1 MNHRLLFAIL
11 STAFFEQVVI
21 TIVRVATTYRAVE
34 LDLSVVWVGVI
45 TAVYAVLPIAIGV
58 PLGRFIDRGYDAVT
72 TWVGAGLLIVGCAG
86 FVLFPDLVGI
96 LVATAIIGTAHLL
109 FVVSQQIQ
117 CTRCGTGPGAME
129 RAIGNYMVANAAGQ
143 GVGPYIIALAGGSA
157 SVPPTQFVFMLGA
170 GFVLFPNLAG
180 ILVATAVIG
189 TAHLLFVVSQ
199 QIQCTRC
206 GTGPGAMER
215 AIGNYMVANA
225 AGQGVGPYIIAL
237 AGGSASVP
245 PTQFLFAIGL
255 GGAALTAA
263 FALLTQ
269 STGAHKL
276 PVDRAKVPLR
286 DLLFAPGLTTIIV
299 VSVVTVVAQDLIVVY
314 LPLLGSER
322 GLSVDAVGTLL
333 AIRAVASM
341 LSRLIYARLH
351 VAFGRI
357 PLTLAS
363 TFVGAVAYA
372 LLGFPLPL
380 PLLYAAIAVA
390 GFALSISITASI
402 AGVLAIASGGA
413 IGTANSL
420 RTMASRI
427 GQSIIPILASL
438 VAAAVG
444 TGSIFLLIGI
454 SLAASGAAVRFDSKR
469 TDSSAR

>member
-1 MNHRLLFAIL
+1 MNYRLLFAIV
-11 STAFFEQVVI
+11 STAFVEQAVI

-34 LDLSVVWVGVI
+34 LDLSVVWLGVI

-58 PLGRFIDRGYDAVT
+58 PIGRFIDRGYDAAT
-72 TWVGAGLLIVGCAG
+72 TWMGGGLLIVGCAG
-86 FVLFPDLVGI
+86 FVLFPNLAGI
-96 LVATAIIGTAHLL
+96 LVATAILGTAHLL

-143 GVGPYIIALAGGSA
+143 GVGPYIVALSGGSA
-157 SVPPTQFVFMLGA
+157 SVPPTQL
-170 GFVLFPNLAG
+170 
-180 ILVATAVIG
+180 
-189 TAHLLFVVSQ
+189 
-199 QIQCTRC
+199 
-206 GTGPGAMER
+206 
-215 AIGNYMVANA
+215 
-225 AGQGVGPYIIAL
+225 
-237 AGGSASVP
+237 
-245 PTQFLFAIGL
+245 LFAIGL
-255 GGAALTAA
+255 GGAVLTAA
-263 FALLTQ
+263 CALLTQ

-286 DLLFAPGLTTIIV
+286 DLLFAPPGLTTIIV
-299 VSVVTVVAQDLIVVY
+299 VSVITVVAQDLIVVY
-314 LPLLGSER
+314 LPLLGSDR
-322 GLSVDAVGTLL
+322 AMSVDAVGTLL

-357 PLTLAS
+357 PLTLIS
-363 TFVGAVAYA
+363 TFVGAIAYT
-372 LLGFPLPL
+372 LLAFPLPL

-438 VAAAVG
+438 VAAATG
-444 TGSIFLLIGI
+444 TGSIFVIIGI
-454 SLAASGAAVRFDSKR
+454 GLAASGAAVRFDSKR

>member
-1 MNHRLLFAIL
+1 MNRRLLFAIV
-11 STAFFEQVVI
+11 STAFVEQAVI
-21 TIVRVATTYRAVE
+21 TIARVATTYRAVE
-34 LDLSVVWVGVI
+34 LDLSVVWLGVI
-45 TAVYAVLPIAIGV
+45 TAVYALLPIAIGV
-58 PLGRFIDRGYDAVT
+58 PIGRFIDRGYDAVT
-72 TWVGAGLLIVGCAG
+72 TWMGAGLLIVGCTG
-86 FVLFPDLVGI
+86 FVLLPNLAGI

-143 GVGPYIIALAGGSA
+143 GVGPYIVALAGGSA
-157 SVPPTQFVFMLGA
+157 SVPPTQL
-170 GFVLFPNLAG
+170 
-180 ILVATAVIG
+180 
-189 TAHLLFVVSQ
+189 
-199 QIQCTRC
+199 
-206 GTGPGAMER
+206 
-215 AIGNYMVANA
+215 
-225 AGQGVGPYIIAL
+225 
-237 AGGSASVP
+237 
-245 PTQFLFAIGL
+245 LFAISL
-255 GGAALTAA
+255 GGAVLTMAC
-263 FALLTQ
+263 ALLTQ

-299 VSVVTVVAQDLIVVY
+299 VSVITVVAQDLIVVY
-314 LPLLGSER
+314 LPLLGSDR
-322 GLSVDAVGTLL
+322 GMSVDAVGTLL

-357 PLTLAS
+357 PLTLTS
-363 TFVGAVAYA
+363 TFVGAGAYA
-372 LLGFPLPL
+372 LLAFPLPL
-380 PLLYAAIAVA
+380 PLLSAAIAVA

-438 VAAAVG
+438 VAAATG
-444 TGSIFLLIGI
+444 TGSIFLIIGI
-454 SLAASGAAVRFDSKR
+454 GLAASGAAVRFDSKR

>member
-1 MNHRLLFAIL
+1 MNRRLLFAIV
-11 STAFFEQVVI
+11 STAFVEQAVI
-21 TIVRVATTYRAVE
+21 TIARVATTYRAVE
-34 LDLSVVWVGVI
+34 LDLSVVWLGVI
-45 TAVYAVLPIAIGV
+45 TAVYAVLPIVIGV
-58 PLGRFIDRGYDAVT
+58 PIGRFIDRGYDAAT
-72 TWVGAGLLIVGCAG
+72 TWMGGGLLIIGCAG
-86 FVLFPDLVGI
+86 FVLFPNLAGI
-96 LVATAIIGTAHLL
+96 LVATAILGTAHLL

-143 GVGPYIIALAGGSA
+143 GVGPYIVALAGGSA
-157 SVPPTQFVFMLGA
+157 SVPPT
-170 GFVLFPNLAG
+170 
-180 ILVATAVIG
+180 
-189 TAHLLFVVSQ
+189 HLLF
-199 QIQCTRC
+199 
-206 GTGPGAMER
+206 
-215 AIGNYMVANA
+215 AI
-225 AGQGVGPYIIAL
+225 
-237 AGGSASVP
+237 S
-245 PTQFLFAIGL
+245 L
-255 GGAALTAA
+255 GGAVLTMA

-299 VSVVTVVAQDLIVVY
+299 VSVITVVAQDLIVVY
-314 LPLLGSER
+314 LPLLGSDR
-322 GLSVDAVGTLL
+322 GMSVDAVGTLL

-357 PLTLAS
+357 PLTLTS

-372 LLGFPLPL
+372 LLAFPLPL
-380 PLLYAAIAVA
+380 PLLSATIAVA

-438 VAAAVG
+438 VAAATG
-444 TGSIFLLIGI
+444 TGSIFLIIGI
-454 SLAASGAAVRFDSKR
+454 GLAASGAAVRFDSKR
-469 TDSSAR
+469 TDLSSR

>member
-1 MNHRLLFAIL
+1 MNRRLLFAIV
-11 STAFFEQVVI
+11 STAFVEQAVI
-21 TIVRVATTYRAVE
+21 TIARVATTYRAVE
-34 LDLSVVWVGVI
+34 LDLSVVWLGVI
-45 TAVYAVLPIAIGV
+45 TAVYAVLPIVIGV
-58 PLGRFIDRGYDAVT
+58 PIGRFIDRGYDAVT
-72 TWVGAGLLIVGCAG
+72 TWMGGGLLIVGCAG
-86 FVLFPDLVGI
+86 FVLFPSLAGI

-143 GVGPYIIALAGGSA
+143 GVGPYIVALAGGSA
-157 SVPPTQFVFMLGA
+157 SVPPTQL
-170 GFVLFPNLAG
+170 
-180 ILVATAVIG
+180 
-189 TAHLLFVVSQ
+189 
-199 QIQCTRC
+199 
-206 GTGPGAMER
+206 
-215 AIGNYMVANA
+215 
-225 AGQGVGPYIIAL
+225 
-237 AGGSASVP
+237 
-245 PTQFLFAIGL
+245 LFAISL
-255 GGAALTAA
+255 GGAVLTMAC
-263 FALLTQ
+263 ALLTQ

-299 VSVVTVVAQDLIVVY
+299 VSVITVVAQDLIVVY
-314 LPLLGSER
+314 LPLLGSDR
-322 GLSVDAVGTLL
+322 GMSVGAVGTLL

-357 PLTLAS
+357 PLTLTS
-363 TFVGAVAYA
+363 TFVGAGAYA
-372 LLGFPLPL
+372 LLAFPLPL
-380 PLLYAAIAVA
+380 PLLSAAIAVA

-438 VAAAVG
+438 VAAATG
-444 TGSIFLLIGI
+444 TGSIFLIIGI
-454 SLAASGAAVRFDSKR
+454 GLAASGAAVRFDSKR
-469 TDSSAR
+469 TNSTAR

>member
-1 MNHRLLFAIL
+1 MNRRLLFAIV
-11 STAFFEQVVI
+11 STAFVEQAVI
-21 TIVRVATTYRAVE
+21 TIARVATTYRAVE
-34 LDLSVVWVGVI
+34 LDLSVVWLGVI
-45 TAVYAVLPIAIGV
+45 TAVYAALPIVIGV
-58 PLGRFIDRGYDAVT
+58 PIGRFIDRGYDAAT
-72 TWVGAGLLIVGCAG
+72 TRMGGGLLIVGCAG
-86 FVLFPDLVGI
+86 FVLFPNLAGI

-143 GVGPYIIALAGGSA
+143 GVGPYIVALAGGSA
-157 SVPPTQFVFMLGA
+157 SVPPTQL
-170 GFVLFPNLAG
+170 
-180 ILVATAVIG
+180 
-189 TAHLLFVVSQ
+189 
-199 QIQCTRC
+199 
-206 GTGPGAMER
+206 
-215 AIGNYMVANA
+215 
-225 AGQGVGPYIIAL
+225 
-237 AGGSASVP
+237 
-245 PTQFLFAIGL
+245 LFAISL
-255 GGAALTAA
+255 GGAVLTMA

-314 LPLLGSER
+314 LPLLGSDR
-322 GLSVDAVGTLL
+322 GLTVDAVGTLL
-333 AIRAVASM
+333 AIRAAASM
-341 LSRLIYARLH
+341 LSRLIYSRLH

-363 TFVGAVAYA
+363 TFVSAVAYA
-372 LLGFPLPL
+372 LLAFPLPL

-444 TGSIFLLIGI
+444 TGSIFVIIGI
-454 SLAASGAAVRFDSKR
+454 GLAASGTAVRFDNKR
-469 TDSSAR
+469 ADSSAR

>member
-1 MNHRLLFAIL
+1 MNYRLLFAIV
-11 STAFFEQVVI
+11 STAFVEQAVI

-34 LDLSVVWVGVI
+34 LDLSVVWLGVI

-58 PLGRFIDRGYDAVT
+58 PIGRFIDRGYDAAT
-72 TWVGAGLLIVGCAG
+72 TWMGGGLLIVGCAG
-86 FVLFPDLVGI
+86 FVLLPNLAGI
-96 LVATAIIGTAHLL
+96 LVATAILGTAHLL

-143 GVGPYIIALAGGSA
+143 GVGPYFVALSGGSA
-157 SVPPTQFVFMLGA
+157 SVPPTQL
-170 GFVLFPNLAG
+170 
-180 ILVATAVIG
+180 
-189 TAHLLFVVSQ
+189 
-199 QIQCTRC
+199 
-206 GTGPGAMER
+206 
-215 AIGNYMVANA
+215 
-225 AGQGVGPYIIAL
+225 
-237 AGGSASVP
+237 
-245 PTQFLFAIGL
+245 LFAIGL
-255 GGAALTAA
+255 GGAVLTAA
-263 FALLTQ
+263 CALLTQ

-299 VSVVTVVAQDLIVVY
+299 VSVITVVAQDLIVVY
-314 LPLLGSER
+314 LPLLGSDR
-322 GLSVDAVGTLL
+322 AMSVDAVGTLL

-357 PLTLAS
+357 PLTLIS
-363 TFVGAVAYA
+363 TFVGAIAYT
-372 LLGFPLPL
+372 LLAFPLPL

-438 VAAAVG
+438 VAAATG
-444 TGSIFLLIGI
+444 TGSIFVIIGI
-454 SLAASGAAVRFDSKR
+454 GLAASGAAVRFDSKR

>member
-1 MNHRLLFAIL
+1 MNRRLLFAIV
-11 STAFFEQVVI
+11 STAFVEQAVI
-21 TIVRVATTYRAVE
+21 TIARVATTYRAVE
-34 LDLSVVWVGVI
+34 LDLSVVWLGVI
-45 TAVYAVLPIAIGV
+45 TAVYAVLPIVIGV
-58 PLGRFIDRGYDAVT
+58 PIGRFIDRGYDAVT
-72 TWVGAGLLIVGCAG
+72 TWMGGGLLIVGCAG
-86 FVLFPDLVGI
+86 FVLFPNLAGI

-117 CTRCGTGPGAME
+117 CTRCGSGPGAME

-143 GVGPYIIALAGGSA
+143 GVGPYIVALAGGSA
-157 SVPPTQFVFMLGA
+157 SVPPT
-170 GFVLFPNLAG
+170 
-180 ILVATAVIG
+180 
-189 TAHLLFVVSQ
+189 HLLF
-199 QIQCTRC
+199 
-206 GTGPGAMER
+206 
-215 AIGNYMVANA
+215 AI
-225 AGQGVGPYIIAL
+225 
-237 AGGSASVP
+237 S
-245 PTQFLFAIGL
+245 L
-255 GGAALTAA
+255 GGAVLTMA
-263 FALLTQ
+263 FAFLTQ

-276 PVDRAKVPLR
+276 PVDRVKVPLR

-357 PLTLAS
+357 PLTLTS
-363 TFVGAVAYA
+363 TFVSAVAYA
-372 LLGFPLPL
+372 LLAFPLPL
-380 PLLYAAIAVA
+380 PVLYAAIAVA

-402 AGVLAIASGGA
+402 AGVLTIASGGA

-427 GQSIIPILASL
+427 GQSIIPIVASL
-438 VAAAVG
+438 VAAATG
-444 TGSIFLLIGI
+444 TGSIFVIIGI
-454 SLAASGAAVRFDSKR
+454 GLAASGAAVRFDSKR